1 MKTIELLVNKPEFL
15 KGSIITVDD
24 VSAAALIGKEEAKP
38 YEPTEDGGE
47 DTDAA
52 QPKVKRGRRSRGTSQ
67 SVNVAEA
74 DMPNTEADTGD
85 GEVDGEG
92 GVENV

>member
-15 KGSIITVDD
+15 KGSVITVDD
-24 VSAAALIGKEEAKP
+24 VSAAALIDKDEAKP
-38 YEPTEDGGE
+38 YEPAADAEGTADG
-47 DTDAA
+47 A
-52 QPKVKRGRRSRGTSQ
+52 PKVKRGRRSRGTSQ

-92 GVENV
+92 GGENV

>member
-24 VSAAALIGKEEAKP
+24 LSAAALIDKEEAKP
-38 YEPTEDGGE
+38 YEPAEDGE

-92 GVENV
+92 GGENV

>member
-15 KGSIITVDD
+15 KGSVITVDD
-24 VSAAALIGKEEAKP
+24 VSAAVLIDKEEAKH
-38 YEPTEDGGE
+38 YEPAEDGGE

-67 SVNVAEA
+67 SVTVAEA
-74 DMPNTEADTGD
+74 DMPNTEADTGV

-92 GVENV
+92 GGENV

>member
-24 VSAAALIGKEEAKP
+24 LSAAVLIDKEEAKP
-38 YEPTEDGGE
+38 YEPAADAE

-52 QPKVKRGRRSRGTSQ
+52 QPKVKRGASQPRHVAVGERGRSGYAEHRSRYRRR
-67 SVNVAEA
+67 
-74 DMPNTEADTGD
+74 
-85 GEVDGEG
+85 
-92 GVENV
+92 

>member
-24 VSAAALIGKEEAKP
+24 LSAAVLIDKEEAKH
-38 YEPTEDGGE
+38 YEPA
-47 DTDAA
+47 TDAA
-52 QPKVKRGRRSRGTSQ
+52 DTDGAPKVKRGRRSRGTSQ

-74 DMPNTEADTGD
+74 DMPNTEADTGV

-92 GVENV
+92 SGENV

>member
-24 VSAAALIGKEEAKP
+24 LSAAVLIDKDEAKP
-38 YEPTEDGGE
+38 YEPAADAE

-92 GVENV
+92 GGENV

>member
-24 VSAAALIGKEEAKP
+24 VSAAVLIDKEEAKP
-38 YEPTEDGGE
+38 YEPAADAA
-47 DTDAA
+47 DTDGA
-52 QPKVKRGRRSRGTSQ
+52 PKVKRGRRSRGTSQ
-67 SVNVAEA
+67 SVTVAEP

-92 GVENV
+92 GGENV